1 MQVSLLLF
9 TILTINSTTTPETI
23 DKESLYNHISIYRVV
38 GHKRVHKMLTF
49 TIRSHHHLKFLD
61 QVTIK

>member
-9 TILTINSTTTPETI
+9 TILTINSTTTPETM
-23 DKESLYNHISIYRVV
+23 DKEVIIHNHISIYTVV

-49 TIRSHHHLKFLD
+49 T
-61 QVTIK
+61 